1 MENAKAKKGPRI
13 LPRHRRCR
21 ERTWPAQP
29 TSRSPSSM
37 HALRLLPAAVGPAE
51 PPAAAAERPVSC
63 QKCRKIAFFEP
74 SSAKSQLPDGRAA
87 RLGVARA
94 AHGAASDP

>member
-21 ERTWPAQP
+21 ERTWLAQP
-29 TSRSPSSM
+29 TSRSPSSR
-37 HALRLLPAAVGPAE
+37 HALRLPLAAVGPAE

-74 SSAKSQLPDGRAA
+74 SSAKSQLPHGRAA
-87 RLGVARA
+87 GLGGARA
-94 AHGAASDP
+94 AQGAASDP